1 MQLGVRRGEP
11 ARGFPPMLRTMS
23 TLPTLDPACV
33 DPAGD
38 PAVDL
43 VIAGRPRG
51 VGSLP
56 VARLLPA
63 AKHRMVGPFIF
74 LDHMGPVVLEPG
86 VGFDVRPHPHIG
98 LSTVTYLF
106 AGENVHRDSLGT
118 VQVNRPGD
126 LNLMTAGRG
135 IVHSERADAGF
146 RTAGGAMHGVQIWLA
161 LPDAHEDDEP
171 SFEHHPEATLPAI
184 APSPG
189 VTGRVLFGAAFG
201 ARSPIR
207 HPSEPVLV
215 DLELDAGATVELP
228 ADIAERAVFV
238 ISGELAISR
247 SHSVRDS
254 TADDRPTDDRH
265 ADDRDTDD
273 RHADDRLT
281 GDQLAVLH
289 TGRPAVLV
297 AHAATRALLLGG
309 AQLGPRLIE
318 WNFVASSRARL
329 DRARDAWKAQQFPKI
344 PGDDNEFIPWPEDH
358 R

>member
-1 MQLGVRRGEP
+1 
-11 ARGFPPMLRTMS
+11 MLRTMS
-23 TLPTLDPACV
+23 TLPTHDPACV
-33 DPAGD
+33 DPAGG

-56 VARLLPA
+56 VARVLPA

-74 LDHMGPVVLEPG
+74 LDHMGPVMLEPG
-86 VGFDVRPHPHIG
+86 AGFDVRPHPHIG

-146 RTAGGAMHGVQIWLA
+146 RAAGGAMHGVQIWLA

-171 SFEHHPEATLPAI
+171 SFEHHPKTTLPAI
-184 APSPG
+184 APAPG
-189 VTGRVLFGAAFG
+189 VIGRVLFGAAFG

-215 DLELDAGATVELP
+215 DLELEVGATVELP
-228 ADIAERAVFV
+228 ADVAERAVFV
-238 ISGELAISR
+238 ISGELAITGGPA
-247 SHSVRDS
+247 VRDRAS
-254 TADDRPTDDRH
+254 GTRPADDRR
-265 ADDRDTDD
+265 ADDRD
-273 RHADDRLT
+273 ADDRLT
-281 GDQLAVLH
+281 GDQLAVLRS
-289 TGRPAVLV
+289 GRPVVLV
-297 AHAATRALLLGG
+297 ARAATRALLLGG
-309 AQLGPRLIE
+309 APLGPRLIE
-318 WNFVASSRARL
+318 WNFVASSRDRL
-329 DRARDAWKAQQFPKI
+329 GRARDAWKAQRFPTI
-344 PGDDNEFIPWPEDH
+344 PGDDKEFIPWPEDH